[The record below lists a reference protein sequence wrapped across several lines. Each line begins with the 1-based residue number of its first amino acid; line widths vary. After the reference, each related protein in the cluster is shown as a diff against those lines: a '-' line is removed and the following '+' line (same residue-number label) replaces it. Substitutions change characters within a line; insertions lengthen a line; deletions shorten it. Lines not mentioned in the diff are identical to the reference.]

1 MTGFATSRFAL
12 SSATNSIGAN
22 IKSIVSG
29 VACWDLQRPRQSWCR
44 FRAWGRSWPPCSWA
58 WALAWLVV
66 QERRAQERIIPV
78 ALRRNRAIAGN
89 FGSLT
94 IGALLMCVVGF
105 LPTYVHA
112 VMGRSAAVAA
122 FVVATLSVAWEYGSI
137 TAGRVVAKM
146 SYRSNEAVGAL
157 TLIGGAA
164 LLITL
169 DPNNCFAAMTTGALL
184 IGIGMGIC
192 NLVFLL
198 VVQGSVGWSE
208 GASRPRRHSS
218 PARSA
223 KRLAREWPAP
233 SSISVSRAAHPLTEG
248 LGWRSA
254 ILQPATANNAR
265 RCSCA
270 ESGPAAVPA
279 ESPYVAL
286 GLAVSHLMA
295 KPASPTCVSAT
306 GRALASVRSIA
317 STTLS
322 WLTTESNSRISRL
335 GVDLKGKGRGV
346 GRGPRRAF
354 LISEA

>member
-22 IKSIVSG
+22 IKSIISG

-44 FRAWGRSWPPCSWA
+44 FRAWGRSWPRCSWA

-208 GASRPRRHSS
+208 GAS
-218 PARSA
+218 
-223 KRLAREWPAP
+223 
-233 SSISVSRAAHPLTEG
+233 LTASTLFTRTIG
-248 LGWRSA
+248 QTIGAGMAGA
-254 ILQPATANNAR
+254 ILNFGISR
-265 RCSCA
+265 RAPFDGRTRLEERNIAASNGKQRPQVQLRRVRTCGCSGREPLRGAWACRKPPD
-270 ESGPAAVPA
+270 GQT
-279 ESPYVAL
+279 
-286 GLAVSHLMA
+286 GLANLRFGDWSRVGVGQINRKHYAFVVDDRIKFKDFS
-295 KPASPTCVSAT
+295 T
-306 GRALASVRSIA
+306 GR
-317 STTLS
+317 
-322 WLTTESNSRISRL
+322 
-335 GVDLKGKGRGV
+335 
-346 GRGPRRAF
+346 
-354 LISEA
+354 